1 MWTRCQSLTLGGVLS
16 SAMSLCILCT
26 FIYDLL
32 CDISL
37 KCLLCDISLK
47 CIVSRTTGY
56 LKVVCL
62 AIVAVYVAR
71 YVSYMPSC
79 CLLLDKG

>member
-1 MWTRCQSLTLGGVLS
+1 MWTRRQSLTLGGVLN

-26 FIYDLL
+26 FIYNLL
-32 CDISL
+32 CDISI
-37 KCLLCDISLK
+37 KG
-47 CIVSRTTGY
+47 IVSRTTGY
-56 LKVVCL
+56 LKVVCP